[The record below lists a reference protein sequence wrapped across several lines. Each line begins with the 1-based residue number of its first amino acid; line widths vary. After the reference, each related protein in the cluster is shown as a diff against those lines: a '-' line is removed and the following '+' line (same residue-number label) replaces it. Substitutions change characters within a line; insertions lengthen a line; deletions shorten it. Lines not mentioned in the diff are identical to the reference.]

1 MKKGICTLTT
11 IVFIAVML
19 STAYAV
25 SQPIIYTSSLPKGVI
40 NQGYGAEI
48 AAKTDE
54 TTVIEWIIVDGSL
67 PDGLTLDR
75 YDQDGL
81 RDALGYYHGWING
94 TPTKTGTFSFTVQ
107 AAPVGYPNLATT
119 RNYSITITEGEE
131 SSITTCAARSL
142 GTATVGEEFSL
153 SLTSLG
159 KYKFFSGGELPEG
172 LSMSSTNVV
181 DSEGRFTTTI
191 EGIPTQEGTYKF
203 FITTCNKNNLSTYS
217 SAASHGWLKECT
229 WKVYPMTLTVN
240 PAGNVQSANFQNVGI
255 SAQPVPSGT
264 IVTPKDFPSLSGGRT
279 PIGLEGAEYTSGQF
293 TSSSSGSIIGV
304 IDGVLPDGLQ
314 YSASESAII
323 GTPTKAGIYTA
334 IIAAKGSSSLATA
347 RPVTIEIEESET
359 PELIAQLPK
368 ITTQSL
374 DSGRVSEKYSE
385 TIAFTGAS
393 PVTFSVING
402 ELPDGL
408 TLEASTG
415 KISGTPTQQGSCTF
429 IVEAANS
436 SGRAVREFVLE
447 ILQEE
452 DYTHPNIELADTVYL
467 QDGTVGEAY
476 NISVYNF
483 GIDYRFGDQ
492 YIYHSGGNLPPGLS
506 LKYSTTKESA
516 TIGNLDALI
525 TTTTISSI
533 QGTPTQEGVY
543 TFFLAVSTKS
553 VFGTYE
559 QGYSTATSLK
569 PTSHSWQ
576 NCMWTIYPVSITI
589 KSSVSAQVNG
599 ISEQA
604 NSINNNGA
612 ASELS
617 ESSFPLLVRDSV
629 PSSGME
635 GVEYVSPVFNTYDGY
650 ISVLYG
656 KLPKGLELVK
666 SSGQYKLE
674 GTPTRAGVYTFI
686 LLSQSNTYGSTR
698 ARVMPV
704 TIAIDE
710 CISPDIPAQTLSS
723 GKAREAYSETIE
735 FTGSQPAIL
744 VVTNGILPEGLS
756 LDVSGRISGTPS
768 KSGTYEFTVEA
779 VNFSGRAE
787 RKLMIVIEA
796 DTDISIN
803 AENFPDET
811 FRKYVTNNFDSD
823 SNGYLSESEISL
835 ITEIY
840 ANNKGITSLK
850 GIEYFVNLRELYCN
864 NNALTEL
871 DITSNTELTTLYCK
885 GNSIASLDIRNC
897 PNLNDFVHDNT
908 AEIIDGT
915 SEPAPDPDPEPEVV
929 PEFKTQSV
937 LLSGQIGLNF
947 YMNLPEIDGV
957 DYADKDCYMDFSI
970 NGSTKDNPPQMYD
983 PEFMNASKKYYG
995 FRCYINSIQMA
1006 DPITATLHYG
1016 NNKTVNKVY
1025 SAKQYM
1031 DTALEYSSTSAEMKA
1046 LAAAMKDYGHYM
1058 QIYLSQTRGW
1068 TIGKDHAEMDCVNVY
1083 TDADIAEAREAVQE
1097 YAISYDK
1104 GNSSIEKVTQ
1114 SLNLDSETTIN
1125 IYLKPKT
1132 SSTGD
1137 TETPEFGDDDTGIAD
1152 GVSAFLDGGTQN
1164 LAVLQADGRYKVQI
1178 AGISAHK
1185 LAKTYTVTVH
1195 AGEIFDIKI
1204 SAFSYVNALLK
1215 SASTSSAAKEAVTS
1229 LYKYYTATMA
1239 YRKSKGY
1246 TD

>member
-1 MKKGICTLTT
+1 MKKGICTLIT
-11 IVFIAVML
+11 IVFIAVMV

-25 SQPIIYTSSLPKGVI
+25 SQPVIYTSSLPKGVI

-48 AAKTDE
+48 ATKTDE
-54 TTVIEWIIVDGSL
+54 AAVIEWIIVDGSL

-94 TPTKTGTFSFTVQ
+94 IPTKTGTFSFTVQ

-131 SSITTCAARSL
+131 SSITTYSARSL

-172 LSMSSTNVV
+172 LSMSSTNIV
-181 DSEGRFTTTI
+181 DSEGRFITTI
-191 EGIPTQEGTYKF
+191 EGTPTQEGTYKF

-217 SAASHGWLKECT
+217 SATSHGWRTECI
-229 WKVYPMTLTVN
+229 WKVYPMILTVK
-240 PAGNVQSANFQNVGI
+240 PAGNVQSANVQNVGI

-279 PIGLEGAEYTSGQF
+279 PIGLEGAEYASGQF
-293 TSSSSGSIIGV
+293 TSTGSIIGV

-347 RPVTIEIEESET
+347 R
-359 PELIAQLPK
+359 
-368 ITTQSL
+368 
-374 DSGRVSEKYSE
+374 
-385 TIAFTGAS
+385 
-393 PVTFSVING
+393 
-402 ELPDGL
+402 
-408 TLEASTG
+408 
-415 KISGTPTQQGSCTF
+415 
-429 IVEAANS
+429 
-436 SGRAVREFVLE
+436 
-447 ILQEE
+447 
-452 DYTHPNIELADTVYL
+452 
-467 QDGTVGEAY
+467 
-476 NISVYNF
+476 
-483 GIDYRFGDQ
+483 
-492 YIYHSGGNLPPGLS
+492 
-506 LKYSTTKESA
+506 
-516 TIGNLDALI
+516 
-525 TTTTISSI
+525 
-533 QGTPTQEGVY
+533 
-543 TFFLAVSTKS
+543 
-553 VFGTYE
+553 
-559 QGYSTATSLK
+559 
-569 PTSHSWQ
+569 
-576 NCMWTIYPVSITI
+576 
-589 KSSVSAQVNG
+589 
-599 ISEQA
+599 
-604 NSINNNGA
+604 
-612 ASELS
+612 
-617 ESSFPLLVRDSV
+617 
-629 PSSGME
+629 
-635 GVEYVSPVFNTYDGY
+635 
-650 ISVLYG
+650 
-656 KLPKGLELVK
+656 
-666 SSGQYKLE
+666 
-674 GTPTRAGVYTFI
+674 
-686 LLSQSNTYGSTR
+686 
-698 ARVMPV
+698 PV

-787 RKLMIVIEA
+787 RKVMIVIEA
-796 DTDISIN
+796 DTDIAIK

-823 SNGYLSESEISL
+823 SNGYLSEAEIPL

-840 ANNKGITSLK
+840 VNNKGITSLK

-864 NNALTEL
+864 NNVLTEL

-885 GNSIASLDIRNC
+885 GNSIASIDIRNC

-915 SEPAPDPDPEPEVV
+915 SEPAPDPYPEPEVV

-1016 NNKTVNKVY
+1016 NSKAVDKVY
-1025 SAKQYM
+1025 SAKQYL
-1031 DTALEYSSTSAEMKA
+1031 DTILERDSFSAEMKA
-1046 LAAAMKDYGHYM
+1046 FAVSMKDYGHYM
-1058 QIYLSQTRGW
+1058 QVYLSQLRGW
-1068 TIGKDHAEMDCVNVY
+1068 SIGKDHAEMDCVNVY

-1097 YAISYDK
+1097 YAINYDK
-1104 GNSSIEKVTQ
+1104 GNSSIEKVTY
-1114 SLNLDSETTIN
+1114 SLNFDSEMAIN

-1132 SSTGD
+1132 SNAGD
-1137 TETPEFGDDDTGIAD
+1137 TETPEIGDDDTEISD

-1164 LAVLQADGRYKVQI
+1164 LAVLQTDGRYKVQI

-1204 SAFSYVNALLK
+1204 SAFSYANALLK
-1215 SASTSSAAKEAVTS
+1215 SASSSSAVKKAVTS
-1229 LYKYYTATMA
+1229 MYRYYTATMV